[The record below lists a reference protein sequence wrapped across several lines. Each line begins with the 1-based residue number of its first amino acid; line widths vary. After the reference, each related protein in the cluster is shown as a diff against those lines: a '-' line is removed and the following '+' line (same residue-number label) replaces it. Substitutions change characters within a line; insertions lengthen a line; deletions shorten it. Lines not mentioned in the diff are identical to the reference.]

1 MGTFGLVMAGVMG
14 LIAAIYGVGLA
25 VPGLR
30 DKWLGKL
37 SPSRISDPALRRAA
51 WQFAFAYM
59 GNFLGYALYFASFA
73 LRERVA
79 PEWRDWVSAAGTLCT
94 FVAVACVFIAVRL
107 QRRLNREVLGVE
119 PPRVFGTVRSQLLV
133 AVVIVGALLGPL
145 LGILIARSFG
155 LGGGTAF
162 VFAIVL
168 GLMAF
173 VPLTIY
179 VVRAGRRERA
189 AQKPHGLEVHPA
201 ETPPPPNTRR
211 ATVLVLIGLAVALA
225 TAVIV
230 FVLLS
235 RGYCREGP

>member
-14 LIAAIYGVGLA
+14 LVAATYGVGL
-25 VPGLR
+25 VIPGLR

-51 WQFAFAYM
+51 WQWAFAYM

-73 LRERVA
+73 VRDRVA
-79 PEWRDWVSAAGTLCT
+79 PEWQDWVMGAGTLCV
-94 FVAVACVFIAVRL
+94 FLAVACSLTANRL
-107 QRRLNREVLGVE
+107 QRKLNREVLGVE
-119 PPRVFGTVRSQLLV
+119 PPRVFGTVRSQLLIGL
-133 AVVIVGALLGPL
+133 VIAGSLLGPL

-155 LGGGTAF
+155 FSRAAAF

-173 VPLTIY
+173 VPLIIY

-189 AQKPHGLEVHPA
+189 EQKHHGLAAHGGEIP
-201 ETPPPPNTRR
+201 TPPITRQ
-211 ATVLVLIGLAVALA
+211 ALVLVLVGLVVALA
-225 TAVIV
+225 TGVVV

-235 RGYCREGP
+235 RGA